1 MDTGQQAGK
10 ASHLFLST
18 GRVDV
23 EIKELRDLQQVGNF
37 LRIHQILGKLTDIK
51 SCTTQNA
58 EADTPNRTKTHLEE
72 TGSKSKFPFPKP
84 KRLRPAAKNMF
95 VTYNEML

>member
-23 EIKELRDLQQVGNF
+23 EIKELRDLQQVGDF
-37 LRIHQILGKLTDIK
+37 LRIHQILGKLTDIN
-51 SCTTQNA
+51 SCETKNA

-72 TGSKSKFPFPKP
+72 TVLDPKIHLSLTMRCCHFACLALNFPH
-84 KRLRPAAKNMF
+84 
-95 VTYNEML
+95 